1 MALDI
6 AIDFVMIALSQ
17 TQQTL
22 FILIAMEIILN
33 FKQGVEL
40 WDYLHILVAM
50 PDTVII
56 NTDDR
61 KIYFMDCIAPDSIDL
76 PEDLAIYFN
85 ENGEME
91 LYTKTEYHKQV
102 WEAEKQF
109 LIKKGVMDED
119 GHYL

>member
-1 MALDI
+1 
-6 AIDFVMIALSQ
+6 
-17 TQQTL
+17 
-22 FILIAMEIILN
+22 MEIILN

-40 WDYLHILVAM
+40 WDYLHIPVAM

-56 NTDDR
+56 NTDDH
-61 KIYFMDCIAPDSIDL
+61 KIYFADCIGQDSIDI

-85 ENGEME
+85 QNGEME
-91 LYTKTEYHKQV
+91 LYTKTEYHKQC

-109 LIKKGVMDED
+109 LIKKGIMDEN